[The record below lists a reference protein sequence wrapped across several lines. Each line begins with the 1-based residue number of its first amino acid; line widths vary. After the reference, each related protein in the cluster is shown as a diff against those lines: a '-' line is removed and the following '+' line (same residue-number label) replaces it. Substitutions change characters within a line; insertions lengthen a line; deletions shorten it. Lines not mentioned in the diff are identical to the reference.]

1 MVGLQPAQK
10 GQGLGLFLGGHGPL
24 VGGQF
29 FRHANADLVADR
41 RAHIASA
48 AARVFRAKGF
58 HNATIRDVAIAAG
71 LSQGSLYNYV
81 RSKDDI
87 LYLVHQDLT
96 AGYAADVEDAIAG
109 IAEPRAR
116 LRAALAAFTHAMA
129 ERHADIALI
138 YQETHALGDESRR
151 AVLAQTNGFIQR
163 FEQLI
168 ADARAATASAATAM
182 AGGDAFLSYGQA
194 AKAEELYQLALA
206 KPGADTPRLLTRLG
220 IAQAD
225 AGNYADAQATFGKV
239 TGPRQPMAQLWQVY
253 VAQKAKKGA

>member
-1 MVGLQPAQK
+1 MTQARSIAAQVK
-10 GQGLGLFLGGHGPL
+10 D
-24 VGGQF
+24 
-29 FRHANADLVADR
+29 ADLVADR
-41 RAHIASA
+41 RAHIARA
-48 AARVFRAKGF
+48 AAQVFRAKGF

-87 LYLVHQDLT
+87 LYLVHQ
-96 AGYAADVEDAIAG
+96 AIAG

-168 ADARAATASAATAM
+168 ADARAAGMALPGAGRLAADIVT
-182 AGGDAFLSYGQA
+182 FLPVM
-194 AKAEELYQLALA
+194 LALRRWRLRD
-206 KPGADTPRLLTRLG
+206 GLPRDAAEAELVGFLLRGLG
-220 IAQAD
+220 IED
-225 AGNYADAQATFGKV
+225 TDV
-239 TGPRQPMAQLWQVY
+239 
-253 VAQKAKKGA
+253 

>member
-1 MVGLQPAQK
+1 MTQARTIAAQVK
-10 GQGLGLFLGGHGPL
+10 D
-24 VGGQF
+24 
-29 FRHANADLVADR
+29 ADLVADR

-96 AGYAADVEDAIAG
+96 AGYAAYVEQAIAG
-109 IAEPRAR
+109 IVEPRAR

-129 ERHADIALI
+129 ERHADITLI

-151 AVLAQTNGFIQR
+151 AVLAQTNHVIQR

-168 ADARAATASAATAM
+168 ADARAAGMALPGAGRLAVLTDFAAT
-182 AGGDAFLSYGQA
+182 GLD
-194 AKAEELYQLALA
+194 ELLGNVSRASGH
-206 KPGADTPRLLTRLG
+206 PVRLLILDPAG
-220 IAQAD
+220 DFLDADEND
-225 AGNYADAQATFGKV
+225 AGPVKKLMRLLREKATAHGC
-239 TGPRQPMAQLWQVY
+239 TILRLDCHLRYHA
-253 VAQKAKKGA
+253 

>member
-1 MVGLQPAQK
+1 MTQARTIAAQVK
-10 GQGLGLFLGGHGPL
+10 G
-24 VGGQF
+24 
-29 FRHANADLVADR
+29 ADLVADR

-96 AGYAADVEDAIAG
+96 AGYAAYVEQAIAG
-109 IAEPRAR
+109 IVEPRAR

-129 ERHADIALI
+129 ERHADITLI

-151 AVLAQTNGFIQR
+151 AVLAQTHHVIQR

-168 ADARAATASAATAM
+168 ADARAAGMALPGAGRLAADIVT
-182 AGGDAFLSYGQA
+182 FLPVM
-194 AKAEELYQLALA
+194 LALRRWRLRDA
-206 KPGADTPRLLTRLG
+206 LPRDAAEAELVGFLLRGLG
-220 IAQAD
+220 IED
-225 AGNYADAQATFGKV
+225 DDV
-239 TGPRQPMAQLWQVY
+239 
-253 VAQKAKKGA
+253 